1 MGVVVGVQL
10 SGSMSEKTLVT
21 RPRLTPVDRRQ
32 LVMRTVD
39 VELLIEEDH
48 PARAI
53 WELVGRLD
61 LSRYYAEVGAVE
73 GRAGRE
79 HTDPQVLISLWLYA
93 YSRGISSAR
102 EVARRCEYEPAFQW
116 VCALE
121 AIGYHT
127 LSDFRS
133 GHQAALKDLFVQVL
147 GMLSAESLITLE
159 RVTLDGTKIKA
170 NAGGNTFRRREKLEA
185 HLQLA
190 REQVRLMEEQAAEEE
205 RMAKR
210 QVAARRRAA
219 RQRQSRLEAAV
230 REVERMQNEKKEDR
244 ESFVARASSSDPEAR
259 VMRNGEGGTAP
270 SYNVQLLTDTTQGM
284 IVNVEATTDAVDH
297 HQLES
302 ALERCAQTLGRHPQQ
317 VVADGDYTNH
327 ASVQAAAN
335 HGVDFYG
342 SWQESWK
349 AGERD
354 AQGRSGEFL
363 SSAFPYD
370 AEQDGFTCPAGET
383 LTRQATQKREHG
395 VRIHVYRAPRK
406 ACRNCALR
414 SHCAPPKARPAWV
427 RSISRLEE
435 PAATRAFKAKM
446 ATEEA
451 QQIYAQRSRIAEF
464 PHAWIKERCGL
475 RQFRCRGRLK
485 ATLEATWAALSYNL
499 MRWFALRRR
508 STLTEAALALA

>member
-1 MGVVVGVQL
+1 
-10 SGSMSEKTLVT
+10 MSTNTADT
-21 RPRLTPVDRRQ
+21 RPRLAAVDRRQ
-32 LVMRTVD
+32 LVMRTMD

-61 LSRYYAEVGAVE
+61 LRRYYADIEAVE
-73 GRAGRE
+73 GRAGRD

-93 YSRGISSAR
+93 YSRGISSGR

-116 VCALE
+116 LCALE
-121 AIGYHT
+121 PISHRT
-127 LSDFRS
+127 LSGFRS
-133 GHQAALKDLFVQVL
+133 GHQGALNDLFVQVL
-147 GMLSAESLITLE
+147 GMLSAEGLITLE

-170 NAGGNTFRRREKLEA
+170 NAGGNTFRRKEKLEA

-190 REQVRLMEEQAAEEE
+190 REQVRLMEEQSAEEE
-205 RMAKR
+205 QMARR

-230 REVERMQNEKKEDR
+230 REVARMQGEKKEDR
-244 ESFVARASSSDPEAR
+244 DRFVARASSTAPEAR

-270 SYNVQLLTDTTQGM
+270 SYNLQVLTDAAHGL

-297 HQLES
+297 HQLAP
-302 ALERCAQTLGRHPQQ
+302 ALERCEQTLGRHPQQ
-317 VVADGDYTNH
+317 AVADGDYTHH

-335 HGVDFYG
+335 CGVDFYG

-363 SSAFPYD
+363 ASAFPYD
-370 AEQDGFTCPAGET
+370 AGQDGFTCPAGET
-383 LTRQATQKREHG
+383 LTHQATQNRKQG
-395 VRIHVYRAPRK
+395 IRIHVYRAPQA
-406 ACRNCALR
+406 ACRSCALR
-414 SHCAPPKARPAWV
+414 SQGAPQKARPAWV
-427 RSISRLEE
+427 RSIARSEA
-435 PAATRAFKAKM
+435 PAATLAFKAKM

-464 PHAWIKERCGL
+464 PHAGIKERCGL

-499 MRWFALRRR
+499 SRWFALRRR
-508 STLTEAALALA
+508 ATLAQAALASA